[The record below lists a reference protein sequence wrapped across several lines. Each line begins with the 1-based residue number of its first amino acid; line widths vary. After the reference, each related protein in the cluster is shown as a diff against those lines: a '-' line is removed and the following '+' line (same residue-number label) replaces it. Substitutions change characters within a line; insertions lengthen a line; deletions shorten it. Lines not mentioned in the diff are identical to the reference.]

1 VQIKFWEQ
9 KNSKTEIVA
18 DHLQNGQNFRN
29 ESLRQQVSS
38 KDLSSRLKSQP
49 IPDIGAA
56 IGLNEKFSFIRELFN
71 NDPDK
76 FTETI
81 NILNRASNF
90 NEAHIAIF
98 LMYGIGDPQKHQY
111 TYSLPLWGQTGVSS
125 SSTYGTVNTYGSTAT
140 YSGTTTYTP
149 TYGVVG
155 STMHTGTRVTYFR
168 YFILDALDL
177 NEYRR
182 TKKEVQLWK
191 TTVTSTG
198 SSGDLRQVLP
208 VMIGASKE
216 YLGTNTG
223 KKVKVILHENDKR
236 VLEVKGIEKN

>member
-1 VQIKFWEQ
+1 MMIKRIFIIVCLLMLQACAVGPRFHVNIDSISAPKTMPKHSYILLPGTKEVDDSDLQFREYASYVQRALAEKGFV
-9 KNSKTEIVA
+9 KT
-18 DHLQNGQNFRN
+18 N
-29 ESLRQQVSS
+29 
-38 KDLSSRLKSQP
+38 
-49 IPDIGAA
+49 
-56 IGLNEKFSFIRELFN
+56 
-71 NDPDK
+71 
-76 FTETI
+76 
-81 NILNRASNF
+81 NF
-90 NEAHIAIF
+90 NEANIAIF

-149 TYGVVG
+149 SYGVVG

-177 NEYRR
+177 DEYRR

-216 YLGTNTG
+216 YFGTNTG
-223 KKVKVILHENDKR
+223 KKLKVILHENDKR
-236 VLEVKGIEKN
+236 VLQVKGIEKN